1 MSQKVSFF
9 NFMVI
14 LCAAVLASAFF
25 WSLVLLDKAMQGIM
39 SPSQRIAMSHFF
51 LALIILLILAL
62 LPGGG
67 LANWGLNFKNWS
79 KNLVSGLIL
88 GISVGILFS
97 LFSYGGSISGWH
109 FSQLAAQLNKKETL
123 IMLFSQLVL
132 VGTSEELFF
141 RGLLTTWLMKRYPS
155 RLVGLS
161 VGVVIV
167 AILFVLVQLYKLLFG
182 FPLGKVLVF
191 MLGAL
196 FYGLLLGGI
205 YQKTKSL
212 LAPII
217 IHNVGNSVMF
227 LVGLGF

>member
-1 MSQKVSFF
+1 
-9 NFMVI
+9 
-14 LCAAVLASAFF
+14 
-25 WSLVLLDKAMQGIM
+25 
-39 SPSQRIAMSHFF
+39 MSHFF
-51 LALIILLILAL
+51 LALIILLLLAL

-67 LANWGLNFKNWS
+67 LANWGVNFKNWA
-79 KNLVSGLIL
+79 KNLVFGLIL
-88 GISVGILFS
+88 GISVGIPFS
-97 LFSYGGSISGWH
+97 LFSYGGNISGWH
-109 FSQLAAQLNKKETL
+109 FSQLAVQLHKTETL
-123 IMLFSQLVL
+123 IMLFSQLFL

-167 AILFVLVQLYKLLFG
+167 AILFALVQLYKLLFG
-182 FPLGKVLVF
+182 FPLEKVLVF

-212 LAPII
+212 LPPII
-217 IHNVGNSVMF
+217 IHNIGNSVMF
-227 LVGLGF
+227 LAGLGF

>member
-1 MSQKVSFF
+1 M
-9 NFMVI
+9 
-14 LCAAVLASAFF
+14 
-25 WSLVLLDKAMQGIM
+25 LDKAMQGM
-39 SPSQRIAMSHFF
+39 KSQTQRIAASHLF
-51 LALIILLILAL
+51 LALITLLILAL

-88 GISVGILFS
+88 GISVGVLFS
-97 LFSYGGSISGWH
+97 LFSYGWSISSWH
-109 FSQLAAQLNKKETL
+109 FSQLAAQLHKTETL
-123 IMLFSQLVL
+123 IMLFSQLLL

-141 RGLLTTWLMKRYPS
+141 RGLLTTWLMKCYPS
-155 RLVGLS
+155 RLAGLS

-167 AILFVLVQLYKLLFG
+167 AILFALVQFYKLLFG
-182 FPLGKVLVF
+182 FPMGKVLIF

-212 LAPII
+212 LAPVI
-217 IHNVGNSVMF
+217 IHNLANSVMF
-227 LVGLGF
+227 LAGLGI